1 MKSKT
6 ELRAAATARAVEVIA
21 SEMGGWSLDGF
32 AHGSLPNFSPLPRQ
46 QTQEGSV
53 VLERPPFDYTWAGT
67 AAFTDRANRAL
78 QVKLPASRE
87 RNYIWLCAVERE
99 AVATALIVESFNVTG
114 CAAFAGLPPV
124 DGMVLLTMDEAD
136 VELIRAAM
144 LPVAVVCPA
153 AFSAWAIA
161 GRVAFSPVMLT
172 MSWSAS
178 SLTAW
183 KRGSAP
189 RGTICLAFCFAV

>member
-6 ELRAAATARAVEVIA
+6 ELRAAATARAIEVIA
-21 SEMGGWSLDGF
+21 SEMGGWSADDF
-32 AHGSLPNFSPLPRQ
+32 NVQMLPNFSAGERRE
-46 QTQEGSV
+46 TVAGSV
-53 VLERPPFDYTWAGT
+53 VIERPPFDYEWAGT
-67 AAFTDRANRAL
+67 EKFNALATRAL

-99 AVATALIVESFNVTG
+99 AVATALMVESFNVTG

-144 LPVAVVCPA
+144 LPWLDA
-153 AFSAWAIA
+153 AA
-161 GRVAFSPVMLT
+161 
-172 MSWSAS
+172 
-178 SLTAW
+178 
-183 KRGSAP
+183 
-189 RGTICLAFCFAV
+189 

>member
-6 ELRAAATARAVEVIA
+6 ELRAAATARALEAIA
-21 SEMGGWSLDGF
+21 SEMGAWSADDF
-32 AHGSLPNFSPLPRQ
+32 NVQMLPNFSPLPRQ
-46 QTQEGSV
+46 QTPDGRSV
-53 VLERPPFDYTWAGT
+53 VREYSPFDYSWAGT
-67 AAFTDRANRAL
+67 EKFNALATRAL

-99 AVATALIVESFNVTG
+99 AVATALMVESFNVTG

-144 LPVAVVCPA
+144 LPWLDA
-153 AFSAWAIA
+153 AAA
-161 GRVAFSPVMLT
+161 
-172 MSWSAS
+172 
-178 SLTAW
+178 
-183 KRGSAP
+183 
-189 RGTICLAFCFAV
+189 

>member
-6 ELRAAATARAVEVIA
+6 ELRAAATRRALEVIA
-21 SEMGGWSLDGF
+21 SEMGGWSIDGF

-53 VLERPPFDYTWAGT
+53 VLARSPFECSWAGT
-67 AAFTDRANRAL
+67 AVFTAQASRFVNAD
-78 QVKLPASRE
+78 PASAHYE
-87 RNYIWLCAVERE
+87 WACGVERE
-99 AVATALIVESFNVTG
+99 AVATALMVESFNVTG

-144 LPVAVVCPA
+144 LQWLDA
-153 AFSAWAIA
+153 AAA
-161 GRVAFSPVMLT
+161 
-172 MSWSAS
+172 
-178 SLTAW
+178 
-183 KRGSAP
+183 
-189 RGTICLAFCFAV
+189 

>member
-6 ELRAAATARAVEVIA
+6 ELRAAATARSLAVIA
-21 SEMGGWSLDGF
+21 TEMSEWSLDGF

-87 RNYIWLCAVERE
+87 RNYIWLCGVERE
-99 AVATALIVESFNVTG
+99 TLATALLVELFSVTD
-114 CAAFAGLPPV
+114 CVEFAGLGKV
-124 DGMVLLTMDEAD
+124 ADLAFLTLDEAD
-136 VELIRAAM
+136 AGQIRAAM
-144 LPVAVVCPA
+144 VGWLDDPA
-153 AFSAWAIA
+153 AA
-161 GRVAFSPVMLT
+161 
-172 MSWSAS
+172 
-178 SLTAW
+178 
-183 KRGSAP
+183 
-189 RGTICLAFCFAV
+189 

>member
-6 ELRAAATARAVEVIA
+6 ELRAAATRRALEVIA

-32 AHGSLPNFSPLPRQ
+32 AHGSLPNFSPLPSQ

-53 VLERPPFDYTWAGT
+53 VLARSPFECSWAGT
-67 AAFTDRANRAL
+67 AVFTAQASRFVNAD
-78 QVKLPASRE
+78 PASAHYE
-87 RNYIWLCAVERE
+87 WACGVERE
-99 AVATALIVESFNVTG
+99 AVATALMVESFNVTG

-144 LPVAVVCPA
+144 LQWLDA
-153 AFSAWAIA
+153 AAA
-161 GRVAFSPVMLT
+161 
-172 MSWSAS
+172 
-178 SLTAW
+178 
-183 KRGSAP
+183 
-189 RGTICLAFCFAV
+189 

>member
-6 ELRAAATARAVEVIA
+6 ELRAAATARALEVIA

-32 AHGSLPNFSPLPRQ
+32 AHGSLPNFSAGERQ
-46 QTQEGSV
+46 ETLAGSV
-53 VLERPPFDYTWAGT
+53 VIERPPFDYEWAGT
-67 AAFTDRANRAL
+67 EKFNALATRAL

-87 RNYIWLCAVERE
+87 RNYAWLCGVERE
-99 AVATALIVESFNVTG
+99 TLATALLVELFSVTG

-144 LPVAVVCPA
+144 LPWLDA
-153 AFSAWAIA
+153 AA
-161 GRVAFSPVMLT
+161 
-172 MSWSAS
+172 
-178 SLTAW
+178 
-183 KRGSAP
+183 
-189 RGTICLAFCFAV
+189 

>member
-6 ELRAAATARAVEVIA
+6 ELRAAATARSLEVIA

-53 VLERPPFDYTWAGT
+53 VIERPPFDYEWAGT
-67 AAFTDRANRAL
+67 EKFNALATRAL

-87 RNYIWLCAVERE
+87 RNYAWLCGVERE
-99 AVATALIVESFNVTG
+99 TLATALLVELFSVTG

-144 LPVAVVCPA
+144 LPWLDA
-153 AFSAWAIA
+153 AA
-161 GRVAFSPVMLT
+161 
-172 MSWSAS
+172 
-178 SLTAW
+178 
-183 KRGSAP
+183 
-189 RGTICLAFCFAV
+189 

>member
-6 ELRAAATARAVEVIA
+6 ELRAAATARAIEVIA
-21 SEMGGWSLDGF
+21 SEMGGWSADDF
-32 AHGSLPNFSPLPRQ
+32 NVQMLPNFSAGERSE
-46 QTQEGSV
+46 TVAGSV
-53 VLERPPFDYTWAGT
+53 VIERPPFDYEWAGT
-67 AAFTDRANRAL
+67 EKFNALATRAL

-99 AVATALIVESFNVTG
+99 AVATALMVESFNVTG

-144 LPVAVVCPA
+144 LPWLDA
-153 AFSAWAIA
+153 AA
-161 GRVAFSPVMLT
+161 
-172 MSWSAS
+172 
-178 SLTAW
+178 
-183 KRGSAP
+183 
-189 RGTICLAFCFAV
+189 

>member
-6 ELRAAATARAVEVIA
+6 ELRAAATARALEVIA

-32 AHGSLPNFSPLPRQ
+32 AHGSLPNFSPLSRQ

-144 LPVAVVCPA
+144 LPWLDA
-153 AFSAWAIA
+153 AAA
-161 GRVAFSPVMLT
+161 
-172 MSWSAS
+172 
-178 SLTAW
+178 
-183 KRGSAP
+183 
-189 RGTICLAFCFAV
+189 